1 MIETISVTNYL
12 GENFEFELAFP
23 EKSGFAITKVD
34 GLSPGKATINMDEAA
49 TTDGNRFNSARIS
62 SRNIVLTIRLLDG
75 YGYSIE
81 ELRKTLYRCFSL
93 KRELTL
99 RIKSET
105 RYVEIQ
111 GYVETNEITI
121 FTKTSTATISII
133 CPDPFFYSS
142 GENGT
147 VYTSFSGVAPEFEFV
162 FSNESL
168 AEKKIE
174 IGRIENSMERVI
186 TYDGDASVGIKISI
200 HVVGKAEIGNI
211 NIYNVLTREFM
222 TIDVAKVATF
232 TGGKITIGDDIIIN
246 TSKGKKSIRLIRAGE
261 TYNILNC
268 INRDAS
274 WFQLSQGDNI
284 FAYTVDS
291 ESGSSS
297 LQFIIENRIVYE
309 GI

>member
-111 GYVETNEITI
+111 GYVETNEISI

-174 IGRIENSMERVI
+174 VGRIENSMERVI
-186 TYDGDASVGIKISI
+186 IYDGDVSVGMKISI
-200 HVVGKAEIGNI
+200 HVVGEAEIGNI

-297 LQFIIENRIVYE
+297 LQFIMENRIVYE